1 MLYHP
6 HLGCNSDVAV
16 EGAFSHWY
24 GSYGSQIAAVVSDEQ
39 WLPVYEV
46 LHLLFLLTDKTVDQT
61 GHEGFPGEYQSGLKG
76 DLKFL
81 KDNDQPEPE
90 YSCRRDGCPRDDHMG
105 MDLVQQSIKRGKG
118 IACWKEIEKW

>member
-1 MLYHP
+1 M
-6 HLGCNSDVAV
+6 CFRNSHATWRVV
-16 EGAFSHWY
+16 NSQPKNRFLEMP
-24 GSYGSQIAAVVSDEQ
+24 QIAAVVSDEQ